1 LDQLVLKE
9 NELVL
14 VSDELGD
21 IAEGRRRLGL
31 YYRDTRYL
39 SIFDLT
45 INGQKPRLMASSS
58 QQTYACDIQLAPA
71 RLGAEPSHRQEDA
84 KPSL

>member
-1 LDQLVLKE
+1 MDQLVLKE

-31 YYRDTRYL
+31 YCRDTRYL

-45 INGQKPRLMASSS
+45 INGQKPRL
-58 QQTYACDIQLAPA
+58 LA
-71 RLGAEPSHRQEDA
+71 GVEVVIPSR
-84 KPSL
+84 